1 MWKSREA
8 FEKSTFFKRLK
19 IQGLE
24 GLEGLWSALESQK
37 LRSQRIF
44 RLNPLRG
51 AALSDFEAEGF
62 KIGAELADF
71 PAVYNIDL
79 NENTLNAQHP
89 FWGAG
94 LAYIQD
100 PVALEIVKALD
111 VQKNH
116 WVLDLCAAP
125 GGKST
130 RIAEQLGNTGWIL
143 SNDADLKRARI
154 LSGNLLRHGAIRSSV
169 FSKEGAALSA
179 LFPNVFDRILM
190 DVPCSGESLFF
201 KRDEKR
207 RDVYES
213 EVQELARLQLNLL
226 SATAQ
231 CLKAGG
237 RLVYSTCTYN
247 TTENEDVIRR
257 FLKQQTDFELL
268 SEERRW
274 PHRHNTA
281 GGYWAV
287 LQKKGS
293 LDLSLQKML
302 RHPEAERH
310 GLLDRDGR
318 VNFYAQSMMSPDLD
332 VGMDEDPLLPPLENF
347 EDWILM
353 TNDEAIAFLSGEAL
367 SNPNRKQGVHRMLFR
382 AKWPLGAAKG
392 VESRFNNLIPVELRT
407 QFRNFK

>member
-19 IQGLE
+19 LQGLE
-24 GLEGLWSALESQK
+24 GLEGLWPALEEQA
-37 LRSQRIF
+37 LRSKRVF

-51 AALSDFEAEGF
+51 ATLSDFEAEGF
-62 KIGAELADF
+62 KFGSELEHF
-71 PAVYNIDL
+71 SKVFFFDL
-79 NENTLNAQHP
+79 NENSLNAQHP

-94 LAYIQD
+94 LAYVQD
-100 PVALEIVKALD
+100 PVALEIVKALG
-111 VQKNH
+111 VEKNH

-130 RIAEQLGNTGWIL
+130 RISEELGNSGWLL
-143 SNDADLKRARI
+143 SNDSDLKRARI
-154 LSGNLLRHGAIRSSV
+154 LSGNLLRHGAVRSSV
-169 FSKEGAALSA
+169 FSKEGVALSK
-179 LFPNVFDRILM
+179 LFPETFDRILM

-213 EVQELARLQLNLL
+213 EVQELARLQLTLIN
-226 SATAQ
+226 ATALS
-231 CLKAGG
+231 LKAGG

-247 TTENEDVIRR
+247 LTENEEVVRR
-257 FLKQQTDFELL
+257 FLKQNPDFHLL

-274 PHRHNTA
+274 PHVHNTA

-287 LQKKGS
+287 LEKKGVLNVS
-293 LDLSLQKML
+293 PQKML

-310 GLLDRDGR
+310 GLLDRDGKI
-318 VNFYAQSMMSPDLD
+318 NFYAQSMMSPSLD
-332 VGMDEDPLLPPLENF
+332 VAMDPDPLMPPLENF
-347 EDWILM
+347 DDWILM
-353 TNDEAIAFLSGEAL
+353 TQEEAKAFLSGEAL
-367 SNPNRKQGVHRMLFR
+367 VNPNRKQGVHRMLFK